1 MSIQKSWTL
10 VPKPRSAIKT
20 VEWFPSMLKIEGA
33 LWNKKDEQGEHP
45 IRREYIKDAH
55 PFDEYISDDPEVNA
69 RMEFARYQTL
79 GLAYLEDG
87 NNAEEASVVITK
99 AGKELSSTQNKDEI
113 ILRQLLKWQFPSNI
127 HSGSKYEGMKIF
139 PLEIVIKVLEKY
151 KEVNRLEVAFS
162 FFTCTNISEIDKVYY
177 KIDEFRK
184 LVAGKPA
191 NQHRKIFLENFSKF
205 NGEGNQPET
214 YLGSYDDTLFR
225 YLEYTSMFETSG
237 RSEFTRIFVP
247 ERAKIKFK
255 QLAENY
261 SFVFRE
267 DFDNKTEFY
276 KYFGDP
282 YSNVLPWDKPELLSE
297 VVNSKFEI
305 LGNKEY
311 LPLLKEASKSLNM
324 HKLKNLEDKIDT
336 EILNKNEK
344 EFIELKSKTKEE
356 RESIIQKF
364 VDINEDNEELSALWL
379 EVNTWKSLVAMN
391 GKHFVKRNFKIEVDL
406 TPRSFASGTNNTP
419 DMEFYNQ
426 KYILIPEV
434 TMQSGVQQWITEGSS
449 IVEHVSKFL
458 DIKNGKKFLGYENI
472 EKYINPDNIKAIYGF
487 FLCQKINPRMLWQL
501 YILNRET
508 WLGEPVAVVPMEISN
523 YIEILKLMYEKDTPA
538 IHFEE
543 LVENLALSAKKS
555 DNYTSWRSM
564 QEQILSEFYSKIS
577 SI

>member
-1 MSIQKSWTL
+1 MSIQKSWTF

-33 LWNKKDEQGEHP
+33 FWNKKDEQGEHP

-55 PFDEYISDDPEVNA
+55 PFDEYNNDDPEVNA

-79 GLAYLEDG
+79 GLAYLEEGD
-87 NNAEEASVVITK
+87 NTEDASIVITK
-99 AGKELSSTQNKDEI
+99 AGKELASVQNKDEI

-127 HSGSKYEGMKIF
+127 HSGPKYKDMRIF

-162 FFTCTNISEIDKVYY
+162 FFTCTNISEIEKVFY

-184 LVAGKPA
+184 LVAGKPG
-191 NQHRKIFLENFSKF
+191 NQHKKIFLENFVKY

-214 YLGSYDDTLFR
+214 YLGNYDDVLFR
-225 YLEYTSMFETSG
+225 YLEYTSIFETSG

-247 ERAKIKFK
+247 ERAKIKFQ
-255 QLAENY
+255 QLAKNYAFNFYENY
-261 SFVFRE
+261 K
-267 DFDNKTEFY
+267 DTIKFY
-276 KYFGDP
+276 DYFGNP

-297 VVNSKFEI
+297 VVSNKFEV
-305 LGNKEY
+305 LGNKDY
-311 LPLLKEASKSLNM
+311 LSQLQEASKSLDM
-324 HKLKNLEDKIDT
+324 HKLKKLEDQLDT
-336 EILNKNEK
+336 EILNKNER
-344 EFIELKSKTKEE
+344 EFIDSISKTKEE
-356 RESIIQKF
+356 RKKIIQKF
-364 VDINEDNEELSALWL
+364 IDINEDNEELSALWL

-391 GKHFVKRNFKIEVDL
+391 GKHFVKRNFKVEVDL

-449 IVEHVSKFL
+449 IVEHVTKFL
-458 DIKNGKKFLGYENI
+458 DLKNGKKFLGYENI
-472 EKYINPDNIKAIYGF
+472 EKYINPENIKAIYGF
-487 FLCQKINPRMLWQL
+487 FLCQKINPRLLWQL

-523 YIEILKLMYEKDTPA
+523 YVEILKIMYEKDVPA

-543 LVENLALSAKKS
+543 LIENLALSAKSS
-555 DNYTSWRSM
+555 DNYISWKTI
-564 QEQILSEFYSKIS
+564 QQNILSDFYSKTY
-577 SI
+577 